1 MVALLWI
8 VERPWNVQKGL
19 GQVLFRLIGM
29 LGRLKESPQL
39 GTRANRFIATV
50 DQVREVGL
58 RRSF

>member
-8 VERPWNVQKGL
+8 AGRPWNVPKGL
-19 GQVLFRLIGM
+19 GQVLFRPIGM
-29 LGRLKESPQL
+29 LGHLKRSQQL